1 MTQYVHTKKE
11 FGENLRLIRKKRRL
25 SQTDFARVLKLH
37 RSIWSNYESGKT
49 IPDILRLIELS
60 EALDINFLDFISK

>member
-11 FGENLRLIRKKRRL
+11 FGENLRLIREKHKL
-25 SQTDFARVLKLH
+25 SQTDFARILKLH
-37 RSIWSNYESGKT
+37 RSTWSNYESGKT
-49 IPDILRLIELS
+49 ISGILRLIELS